1 MENRKEFTFPSA
13 DGRTAIHA
21 VEWHPEREPAG
32 VLQIAH
38 GVAEYALR
46 YEPFARFLNAHGFL
60 VVANDHLGHGESV
73 AEGAPRLYFGEKGS
87 WQHVVDDMYTLR
99 CRTGEAYPELPYFIM
114 GHSMGSFLTR
124 TYLIRYPGT
133 VKGAILMGTGQNP
146 DAMLV
151 GGKAL
156 ASVLARKAGRENVSD
171 VVEKLAFGAYN
182 KAFAP
187 NRTGYDW
194 LSVSEE
200 NVDAYIADPLCGG
213 MASTGLF
220 LELLGGMAFIK
231 KPANLR
237 HMNMATPVLF
247 ISGDRDPVGGMGKG
261 VRAAC
266 DSFRRAGV
274 RDAEL
279 KLYPGLRHEI
289 LNEDCRAQV
298 YDDLWEWV
306 ERHNGE
312 TKSAGTAHAFFYA
325 VRYFRRRRL
334 GASRSMSPQ
343 RSSTP
348 VLHSASM
355 PRQSSTV
362 FVTADGMPAARAASA
377 GCTRRTASAPS
388 TPHASENGRQIRP
401 LTSVFVAL

>member
-1 MENRKEFTFPSA
+1 MVKREFTFPSA
-13 DGRTAIHA
+13 DGKTAIHA
-21 VEWHPEREPAG
+21 VEWLPEGAPRA

-38 GVAEYALR
+38 GVSEYVLR
-46 YEPFARFLNAHGFL
+46 YEDFAGYLTERGFA
-60 VVANDHLGHGESV
+60 VVGNDHLGHGLSV
-73 AEGAPRLYFGEKGS
+73 SDGAPRLYFGPKGS
-87 WQHVVDDMYTLR
+87 WNWVVEDMESLR
-99 CRTGEAYPELPYFIM
+99 KLTHRHFPNLPYFLL

-156 ASVLARKAGRENVSD
+156 ASVLARKVGRENASD

-220 LELLGGMAFIK
+220 LELLDGMAFIK

-261 VRAAC
+261 VRAAY

-298 YDDLWEWV
+298 YDDLWEWI
-306 ERHNGE
+306 ERHNG
-312 TKSAGTAHAFFYA
+312 
-325 VRYFRRRRL
+325 
-334 GASRSMSPQ
+334 
-343 RSSTP
+343 
-348 VLHSASM
+348 
-355 PRQSSTV
+355 
-362 FVTADGMPAARAASA
+362 
-377 GCTRRTASAPS
+377 
-388 TPHASENGRQIRP
+388 
-401 LTSVFVAL
+401 

>member
-1 MENRKEFTFPSA
+1 MAICREFYFPSS
-13 DGRTAIHA
+13 DGSSRIHA
-21 VEWHPEREPAG
+21 AEWTPESGEIIG

-171 VVEKLAFGAYN
+171 
-182 KAFAP
+182 
-187 NRTGYDW
+187 DW

-247 ISGDRDPVGGMGKG
+247 ISGDRDPVGGMDKG
-261 VRAAC
+261 VRAAY

-298 YDDLWEWV
+298 YDDLWEWI
-306 ERHNGE
+306 ERHNG
-312 TKSAGTAHAFFYA
+312 
-325 VRYFRRRRL
+325 
-334 GASRSMSPQ
+334 
-343 RSSTP
+343 
-348 VLHSASM
+348 
-355 PRQSSTV
+355 
-362 FVTADGMPAARAASA
+362 
-377 GCTRRTASAPS
+377 
-388 TPHASENGRQIRP
+388 
-401 LTSVFVAL
+401 

>member
-21 VEWHPEREPAG
+21 VEWHPAGEPAG
-32 VLQIAH
+32 ILQIAH

-73 AEGAPRLYFGEKGS
+73 AEGAPRLCFGEKGS

-156 ASVLARKAGRENVSD
+156 ASVLARKVGRENASD
-171 VVEKLAFGAYN
+171 AVEKLAFGAYN

-220 LELLGGMAFIK
+220 LELLDGMAFIK

-237 HMNMATPVLF
+237 HMNMATPVIF

-261 VRAAC
+261 VRAAY

-298 YDDLWEWV
+298 YDDLWEWI
-306 ERHNGE
+306 ERHNG
-312 TKSAGTAHAFFYA
+312 
-325 VRYFRRRRL
+325 
-334 GASRSMSPQ
+334 
-343 RSSTP
+343 
-348 VLHSASM
+348 
-355 PRQSSTV
+355 
-362 FVTADGMPAARAASA
+362 
-377 GCTRRTASAPS
+377 
-388 TPHASENGRQIRP
+388 
-401 LTSVFVAL
+401 

>member
-1 MENRKEFTFPSA
+1 MTNLSEFTFLSS
-13 DGRTAIHA
+13 DGKTQLHGMLWEPEGVA
-21 VEWHPEREPAG
+21 VRA
-32 VLQIAH
+32 VLQICH
-38 GVAEYALR
+38 GVAEHIAR
-46 YEPFARFLNAHGFL
+46 YDGFARALNEQGI
-60 VVANDHLGHGESV
+60 VVAGHDHLGHGKSLP
-73 AEGAPRLYFGEKGS
+73 EGGTPVYFGDGNT
-87 WQHVVDDMYTLR
+87 WNTVVDDIYVLHQR
-99 CRTGEAYPELPYFIM
+99 LKQRYPDAPLCIM

-156 ASVLARKAGRENVSD
+156 ASVLARKVGRENASD

-220 LELLGGMAFIK
+220 LELLDGMAFIK

-261 VRAAC
+261 VRAAY

-279 KLYPGLRHEI
+279 KLYPGQRHEI

-298 YDDLWEWV
+298 YDDLWEWI
-306 ERHNGE
+306 ERHNG
-312 TKSAGTAHAFFYA
+312 
-325 VRYFRRRRL
+325 
-334 GASRSMSPQ
+334 
-343 RSSTP
+343 
-348 VLHSASM
+348 
-355 PRQSSTV
+355 
-362 FVTADGMPAARAASA
+362 
-377 GCTRRTASAPS
+377 
-388 TPHASENGRQIRP
+388 
-401 LTSVFVAL
+401 

>member
-1 MENRKEFTFPSA
+1 MTNITGFTFLST
-13 DGRTAIHA
+13 DGKTQLHGMRW
-21 VEWHPEREPAG
+21 EPEGRSVRA
-32 VLQIAH
+32 VLQICH
-38 GVAEYALR
+38 GVAEHIAR
-46 YEPFARFLNAHGFL
+46 YDAFARYLNELGIA
-60 VVANDHLGHGESV
+60 VVGHDHLGHGRSLP
-73 AEGAPRLYFGEKGS
+73 EGGTPVYFGEGNT
-87 WQHVVDDMYTLR
+87 WHTVVDDIYVLHQR
-99 CRTGEAYPELPYFIM
+99 IRLWYPDVPLCIM

-156 ASVLARKAGRENVSD
+156 ASVLARKVGRENASD

-220 LELLGGMAFIK
+220 LELLDGMAFIK

-261 VRAAC
+261 VRAAY

-298 YDDLWEWV
+298 YDDLWEWI
-306 ERHNGE
+306 ERHNG
-312 TKSAGTAHAFFYA
+312 
-325 VRYFRRRRL
+325 
-334 GASRSMSPQ
+334 
-343 RSSTP
+343 
-348 VLHSASM
+348 
-355 PRQSSTV
+355 
-362 FVTADGMPAARAASA
+362 
-377 GCTRRTASAPS
+377 
-388 TPHASENGRQIRP
+388 
-401 LTSVFVAL
+401 